1 MSLQACIQEPKAV
14 VKMSGIARAVCKIDI
29 FPLPCSICV
38 LGLRVE
44 LYSRLLFLVF
54 IIVTSSLLIILN
66 MIVFFLLHKLIFGRR
81 TMRWYE
87 GIDFLFLLFI
97 VTNNSTNNSKYY
109 DCLFLTQAHFRTTNY
124 EV

>member
-81 TMRWYE
+81 TMRYE
-87 GIDFLFLLFI
+87 GIDFLFLVFI
-97 VTNNSTNNSKYY
+97 VTNNSKY
-109 DCLFLTQAHFRTTNY
+109 DCLFLTTKAHFRTTNY
-124 EV
+124 EI